1 MKVFL
6 QVCNGQRGGMVIAK
20 SVVDDSAIFFGD
32 INVQLNQT
40 TFFTKAAAVSFTARK
55 SKMGTP
61 NVHVLSE

>member
-1 MKVFL
+1 
-6 QVCNGQRGGMVIAK
+6 MVIAK